1 MIARYRMDCSP
12 ITPDLDEALRYAG
25 VRADESGDM
34 HRKMADIAAQCM
46 RVVSPRYTYRVSEIA
61 WESGMPSL
69 FGGQLLLPGKTAAL
83 MLRTCS
89 HAALLVCTLGA
100 TFDALERQAQ
110 IRDFSDALLLNGFG
124 GAYVEAGCNAA
135 EGEIAQRM
143 PGKYLTDRFSPGYGD
158 LPLNVQ
164 GALLAL
170 TDAQRRLGIT
180 LSDTNLMNPLKSVT
194 AVIGLS
200 DVPQQA
206 RIRGC
211 DHCAMRTRCNLRKA
225 GKTCG
230 E

>member
-1 MIARYRMDCSP
+1 MDASP

-34 HRKMADIAAQCM
+34 HRKMAEIAAQCM
-46 RVVSPRYTYRVSEIA
+46 KTVTPRCTYRVSESA

-69 FGGQLLLPGKTAAL
+69 F
-83 MLRTCS
+83 
-89 HAALLVCTLGA
+89 CTLGT
-100 TFDALERQAQ
+100 TFDALARQVQA
-110 IRDFSDALLLNGFG
+110 RDFADALLLDGFG

-135 EGEIAQRM
+135 EREIAAKL

-158 LPLNVQ
+158 LPLDVP
-164 GALLAL
+164 GAL
-170 TDAQRRLGIT
+170 
-180 LSDTNLMNPLKSVT
+180 NLMNPLKSVT

-200 DVPQQA
+200 DTPQRA

-211 DHCAMRTRCNLRKA
+211 DYCAMRPRCNLRKA

-230 E
+230 T

>member
-1 MIARYRMDCSP
+1 MDASP

-34 HRKMADIAAQCM
+34 RRKMAEIAAQCM
-46 RVVSPRYTYRVSEIA
+46 KTVTPRCTYRVSEIA
-61 WESGMPSL
+61 WVDGMPSL
-69 FGGQLLLPGKTAAL
+69 FSGQLVLPGRTAAV
-83 MLRTCS
+83 MLRSCS

-100 TFDALERQAQ
+100 TFDA
-110 IRDFSDALLLNGFG
+110 DALLLDGFG

-135 EGEIAQRM
+135 EREIAAKL

-158 LPLNVQ
+158 LPLDVQ

-170 TDAQRRLGIT
+170 TDAPRRLGIT
-180 LSDTNLMNPLKSVT
+180 LNESNLMNPVKSVT

-200 DVPQQA
+200 DTPQQA

-211 DHCAMRTRCNLRKA
+211 DFCAMRTRCNLRKA

-230 E
+230 T

>member
-1 MIARYRMDCSP
+1 MDASP

-34 HRKMADIAAQCM
+34 HRKMAEIAAQCM
-46 RVVSPRYTYRVSEIA
+46 KTVTPRCTYRVSEIA
-61 WESGMPSL
+61 WVDGMPSL
-69 FGGQLLLPGKTAAL
+69 FSGQLVLPGRTAAV

-100 TFDALERQAQ
+100 TFDALARQVQA
-110 IRDFSDALLLNGFG
+110 RDFADALLLDGFG

-135 EGEIAQRM
+135 EREIAAKL

-158 LPLNVQ
+158 LPLDLQ
-164 GALLAL
+164 RALCAAL
-170 TDAQRRLGIT
+170 DSVRRLGVHVGES
-180 LSDTNLMNPLKSVT
+180 LLLNPVKTVT

-200 DVPQQA
+200 DRPQMA

-211 DHCAMRTRCNLRKA
+211 AFCAMNQTCALRKG
-225 GKTCG
+225 GKSCG
-230 E
+230 I

>member
-1 MIARYRMDCSP
+1 MDLTQL
-12 ITPDLDEALRYAG
+12 TPDLDEALRYAG
-25 VRADESGDM
+25 VRADESGEL
-34 HRKMADIAAQCM
+34 HRKMAAIAAQCM
-46 RVVSPRYTYRVSEIA
+46 RTVAPRYTYRVSELA
-61 WESGMPSL
+61 WEGGMPSL
-69 FGGQLLLPGKTAAL
+69 FGGQLLLRGKTAAV

-100 TFDALERQAQ
+100 TFDTLERQTQA
-110 IRDFSDALLLNGFG
+110 RDFSDALLLNGFG

-135 EGEIAQRM
+135 EREIAQRM
-143 PGKYLTDRFSPGYGD
+143 PDKYLTDRFSPGYGD
-158 LPLNVQ
+158 LPLDVQ

-170 TDAQRRLGIT
+170 TNAHRLLGVT

-194 AVIGLS
+194 AVLGLS

-211 DHCAMRTRCNLRKA
+211 NACAMRTRCNLRKA

>member
-1 MIARYRMDCSP
+1 MDASP

-34 HRKMADIAAQCM
+34 HRKMAEIAAQCM
-46 RVVSPRYTYRVSEIA
+46 KTVTPRCTYRVSEIA

-69 FGGQLLLPGKTAAL
+69 FGGQLVLPGRTAAV
-83 MLRTCS
+83 MLRSCS

-100 TFDALERQAQ
+100 TFDALARQVQA
-110 IRDFSDALLLNGFG
+110 RDFADALLLDGFG

-135 EGEIAQRM
+135 EREIAAKL

-158 LPLNVQ
+158 LPLDVQ
-164 GALLAL
+164 SPLLAL
-170 TDAQRRLGIT
+170 TDATRRLGVT
-180 LSDTNLMNPLKSVT
+180 LSESNLMNPLKSVT

-200 DVPQQA
+200 DTPQQA

-211 DHCAMRTRCNLRKA
+211 DFCAMRTRCNLRKA

-230 E
+230 T